1 MTSTNNIRTKD
12 DFKNVFG
19 RSPIKPGEPLILDN
33 DDLDDEETQISNQI
47 RKEENQAFYNNVATN
62 ARRSLYHDLL
72 VKPELG
78 DKLQDIPLNSL
89 TKQYIKPSTKPST
102 KHNHGGRKQTRI
114 FRKKS
119 TKRRLHKSSRRNSRK
134 YK

>member
-72 VKPELG
+72 VKPELR

-89 TKQYIKPSTKPST
+89 TKPST
-102 KHNHGGRKQTRI
+102 KHNRGGRKQTRI

>member
-19 RSPIKPGEPLILDN
+19 RSPIKPGEQLVLEN

-47 RKEENQAFYNNVATN
+47 RKEENKAHYNNVATN

-72 VKPELG
+72 VKPELR
-78 DKLQDIPLNSL
+78 DNLQDIPLNSL
-89 TKQYIKPSTKPST
+89 TKPYTKPST
-102 KHNHGGRKQTRI
+102 KLIGRGRKQTRI